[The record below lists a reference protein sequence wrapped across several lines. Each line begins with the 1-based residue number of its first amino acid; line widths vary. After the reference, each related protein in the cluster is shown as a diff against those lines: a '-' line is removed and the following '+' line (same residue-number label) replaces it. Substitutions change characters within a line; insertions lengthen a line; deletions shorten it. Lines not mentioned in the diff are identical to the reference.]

1 MRKRSWSLLLSV
13 ILLFTMILTACG
25 GKSDTTKSSGTGKD
39 ENASNQKEVK
49 ISITYASGDPAHAEG
64 VGKIITA
71 FEQKYPNIKI
81 EENNAGTGA
90 YLEILQTKDAVGE
103 FPDFVEMRD
112 TQLFVDAGK
121 LAELP
126 SGVEGLFE
134 TLPEINGKH
143 YVAPITSQFPNGII
157 YNKKIFKDLGLEEPK
172 NLAEFYGLSEKIKKS
187 GVSPLVVGG
196 ADIWH
201 MGFLVNKFL
210 TDEVYAENQNWNA
223 QRAKGEVKFSDENVV
238 KAMTNL
244 KTLWDDN
251 LVDKGWLSTPDN
263 QTVAMLIS
271 GKAAMLYSGTW
282 MFNQILEAD
291 PSFKLGYFAIPD
303 ENGKVALP
311 ISASAQGWALSGE
324 AAKDPAKVEAFKTFI
339 EFFFAKN
346 QYKGYLEKMNAIS
359 ATKDNIT
366 YDAIEPM
373 KKAIEISNEPNTV
386 KTLMINQ
393 YYGENTI
400 PPQFRNWF
408 YKTIQEALSGKMSV
422 KEAMEKADKEWD
434 VQYKAWKKQ

>member
-1 MRKRSWSLLLSV
+1 MKKKSWSMVFSLVLM
-13 ILLFTMILTACG
+13 FTMILTACG
-25 GKSDTTKSSGTGKD
+25 GKDTSTESASAGKD
-39 ENASNQKEVK
+39 GNASKQEEVT
-49 ISITYASGDPAHAEG
+49 ISMTFANGDPAHAEG
-64 VGKIITA
+64 VTKIITA
-71 FEQKYPNIKI
+71 FEEKYPHIKI
-81 EENNAGTGA
+81 EENNSGTGS
-90 YLEILQTKDAVGE
+90 YLEVLQTKDAVGE

-126 SGVEGLFE
+126 AQLEGLYE
-134 TLPEINGKH
+134 SLPEINEKH
-143 YVAPITSQFPNGII
+143 YVAPINSQFPNGII
-157 YNKKIFKDLGLEEPK
+157 YNKKIFKDLGLKEPK
-172 NLAEFYGLSEKIKKS
+172 NLTEFYELSKKIEKS

-201 MGFLVNKFL
+201 MGFIVNKFL
-210 TDEVYAENQNWNA
+210 SDEVYAENQNWNS

-238 KAMTNL
+238 NAISKL
-244 KTLWDDN
+244 KKLFDDG

-282 MFNQILEAD
+282 MFSQILEAD
-291 PSFKLGYFAIPD
+291 PSFELGYFAIPD
-303 ENGKVALP
+303 EDGKVALP
-311 ISASAQGWALSGE
+311 ISPSAQGWALSAE
-324 AAKDPAKVEAFKTFI
+324 AAKDPAKVEAFNLFI
-339 EFFFAKN
+339 EFFFSKD

-373 KKAIEISNEPNTV
+373 KKAIEISNDPKTV

-408 YKTIQEALSGKMSV
+408 YKTIQETLDGKMNV
-422 KEAMEKADKEWD
+422 KEAMEKADAEWD
-434 VQYKAWKKQ
+434 VQYKAWKNQ